1 MTDPSASRLP
11 SRSGWLPGDAQPP
24 HPASRKRHHRWLTL
38 PSSTLLVICIFL
50 PTLEVCGKATAPIEW
65 PMFWTPYV
73 IAGLVFAAALVN
85 PARLGGLAIA
95 LRVIIG
101 LTGLGFAAP
110 GLLADPSE
118 LGLAHFVGTGI
129 VGILIATIVT
139 PARTPESMVA
149 RCGVIASAGSLVWF
163 AALSTDNH
171 VLFGAYVSIVATS
184 AMLIACAWWWLDAAI
199 ANRQRRSTSL

>member
-1 MTDPSASRLP
+1 MTDPSAIRLP
-11 SRSGWLPGDAQPP
+11 ARSGWLPGDAQPP

-101 LTGLGFAAP
+101 LTVLGFAVP
-110 GLLADPSE
+110 GLLIEHPE
-118 LGLAHFVGTGI
+118 PGLAHLVGMGI

-163 AALSTDNH
+163 AALVTDNH
-171 VLFGAYVSIVATS
+171 ALFGAYISIVAAST
-184 AMLIACAWWWLDAAI
+184 MLIACVWWWIDVAI
-199 ANRQRRSTSL
+199 ANRERWSTYF